1 MELKGGYKQTDVG
14 VIPEDWDIRTLDSI
28 AQVTSGKRLPKGNQ
42 LTRYPNGHPYIRV
55 KDMRMGFVAESDIRF
70 VPIGVI
76 DAIRSYRIFQNEL
89 AISVAGTLGV
99 VSRIGRSLHGANL
112 TENANRISPTN
123 ADPGYLFYQ
132 LSGSQIQREIDEI
145 KTVGAQPKLA
155 LTRLRG
161 FLIPF
166 PSLKEQR
173 AIAEVLSDVD
183 AEMESLAQRHEKL
196 VAQKQ
201 GLSKELLSG
210 RTRLV
215 EPKSRGFNQ
224 TDVGV
229 IPEDWKWCQLGD
241 VALVRKGELIRRADG
256 EEGSV
261 PVISAGK
268 RPSFFHS
275 QSNRTGPVVTISAS
289 GANAGYVG
297 LHEGEIFA
305 ADCSSI
311 EAESDITTRFLG
323 CYIQHKQQDIYSLQE
338 GGAQP
343 HVQPPDIIRIPVV
356 VPPVLE
362 QKLIVV
368 LLGDVDAEI
377 QAVAKL
383 KAKLQA
389 KKEGLMQTLLTGKI
403 RLT

>member
-1 MELKGGYKQTDVG
+1 M
-14 VIPEDWDIRTLDSI
+14 IPEDWGVYRLGDLCTKSIRYGIVQPGQYDDQGRFMLRGQDYSL
-28 AQVTSGKRLPKGNQ
+28 AKGWAK
-42 LTRYPNGHPYIRV
+42 P
-55 KDMRMGFVAESDIRF
+55 SDIFR
-70 VPIGVI
+70 VSKDVEEKYANARVSQG
-76 DAIRSYRIFQNEL
+76 D
-89 AISVAGTLGV
+89 V
-99 VSRIGRSLHGANL
+99 VMTIVGYCGHVEIIPDWLDGANL
-112 TENANRISPTN
+112 TQTTARISTDGKLV
-123 ADPGYLFYQ
+123 DPKFMKNELR
-132 LSGSQIQREIDEI
+132 SQRVQKQVDENT
-145 KTVGAQPKLA
+145 KGAAQPGLNCSDVSDFHVV
-155 LTRLRG
+155 L
-161 FLIPF
+161 P
-166 PSLKEQR
+166 PLKEQH

-183 AEMESLAQRHEKL
+183 AEIESLARRHEKL
-196 VAQKQ
+196 ISQKQ
-201 GLSKELLSG
+201 GLSEELLSG

-215 EPKSRGFNQ
+215 EPKSKRFKQ
-224 TDVGV
+224 TGVGV
-229 IPEDWKWCQLGD
+229 IPEDWEWCPLGD

-275 QSNRTGPVVTISAS
+275 KSNRTGPVVTISAS

-305 ADCSSI
+305 ADCSSV

-323 CYIQHKQQDIYSLQE
+323 CYLQHKQQDIYSLQE

-383 KAKLQA
+383 KAKVQA
-389 KKEGLMQTLLTGKI
+389 KKEGLIQTLLTGKI